1 MPTFYLDE
9 NVSLK
14 IVPFVQAAGYTVVT
28 YLDEGLKGERDDVHL
43 FTARH
48 NNWIL
53 VTYNGS
59 DFVLL
64 HDALHRW
71 GIINP
76 HSGIL
81 VLPDNL
87 SNRAEAQ
94 ALDVFVAAELSIAGE
109 LYEWNQ
115 LGSWI
120 RRPFPPHRYALHRV
134 NNDV

>member
-1 MPTFYLDE
+1 MPTSYLDE

-14 IVPFVQAAGYTVVT
+14 IVPFVEAAGYTVVT
-28 YLDEGLKGERDDVHL
+28 YLDEALKGERDNVHL
-43 FTARH
+43 FTARR

-71 GIINP
+71 NVADP
-76 HSGIL
+76 HRGIL

-87 SNRAEAQ
+87 PNRMEAQ
-94 ALDVFVAAELSIAGE
+94 ALGVFVAAGLPSAGE
-109 LYEWNQ
+109 LYEWN
-115 LGSWI
+115 LAGGWI
-120 RRPFPPHRYALHRV
+120 RRPFPPPLIRPIASR
-134 NNDV
+134 

>member
-14 IVPFVQAAGYTVVT
+14 IVPFVEAAGYAVVT

-43 FTARH
+43 FTARR
-48 NNWIL
+48 NDWIL

-59 DFVLL
+59 DFILL

-71 GIINP
+71 HVADP
-76 HSGIL
+76 HRGIL

-87 SNRAEAQ
+87 SNYAEAQ
-94 ALDVFVAAELSIAGE
+94 ALDVFIAAGLQRAGA
-109 LYEWNQ
+109 LYEWNPA
-115 LGSWI
+115 GSWI
-120 RRPFPPHRYALHRV
+120 QRPFPPPIRR
-134 NNDV
+134 